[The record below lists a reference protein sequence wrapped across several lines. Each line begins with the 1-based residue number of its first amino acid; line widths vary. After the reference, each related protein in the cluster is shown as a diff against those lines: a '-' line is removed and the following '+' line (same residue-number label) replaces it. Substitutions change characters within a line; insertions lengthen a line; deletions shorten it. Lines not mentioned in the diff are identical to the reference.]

1 MARARKFKVKR
12 LSSAKPERYKFR
24 DIMGYGNIR
33 RRQRLGFKDSK
44 VVEVAEFMEKKK
56 NPGLL

>member
-12 LSSAKPERYKFR
+12 LSSAKPERYRFR

-56 NPGLL
+56 KR